1 VTFKYGLGAEFI
13 DVLKTLHLLGLDSA
27 SPIDVKG
34 VRVSPRD
41 VVAAA
46 LPDPLT
52 LGDKMTGRTCAGTWV
67 TGTGKDGSPREVY
80 LYHVTD
86 NEWSMREYGTQAVTW
101 QTAMNPVIALEL
113 LATGAW
119 QGVGVLGPEAF
130 DAVPYLD
137 LMDSGYGQKF
147 GLRETPSPS
156 RVR

>member
-1 VTFKYGLGAEFI
+1 EFI
-13 DVLKTLHLLGLDSA
+13 DVLKTLHKLNLDSTV
-27 SPIDVKG
+27 PINVKG
-34 VRVSPRD
+34 HQVSPRD

-52 LGDKMTGRTCAGTWV
+52 LGEKMTGKTCAGTWV
-67 TGTGKDGSPREVY
+67 TGKGLDGHPRQVY

-86 NEWSMREYGTQAVTW
+86 NEWSMSEYGTQAVTW

-113 LATGAW
+113 LATGSW

-137 LMDSGYGQKF
+137 LMEQGYGQKF
-147 GLRETPSPS
+147 GLREETA
-156 RVR
+156 RM